1 MRKQPDAQIVHIT
14 QPTQRQ
20 QVFLHAVVGSLV
32 LCAVLVPPA
41 VQSSGPLASTEQR
54 AAQPSANN
62 KQARHVSPQPLRG
75 NSLAARAFL
84 PSTGPAQADVAVR
97 GNMTANANGK
107 QLAMRLEFSRAQT
120 GNLLQ
125 QQLAIP

>member
-1 MRKQPDAQIVHIT
+1 MRKQPDAQTAYFT

-41 VQSSGPLASTEQR
+41 VQSSPLASTEQR

-75 NSLAARAFL
+75 DTPAARAFL
-84 PSTGPAQADVAVR
+84 PSTGPTQADVAVR
-97 GNMTANANGK
+97 GNMTANAN
-107 QLAMRLEFSRAQT
+107 
-120 GNLLQ
+120 
-125 QQLAIP
+125 